1 MMVGI
6 GRYILAVF
14 ILVQVFIKDNMQVFL
29 VYETYYDFCNNWETL
44 LFLYADRYMADY
56 KVLELEEANEDEQ
69 KSYFVREENVIGVE

>member
-1 MMVGI
+1 
-6 GRYILAVF
+6 
-14 ILVQVFIKDNMQVFL
+14 MQVFL
-29 VYETYYDFCNNWETL
+29 VYENYYDFCNNWETL